1 MNTPAYTAPATLE
14 DALRIKDSYGA
25 DARVIAGG
33 TDLILRMRDRVH
45 SPKMLLDL
53 RRLALNS
60 MSSHN
65 DEMHLGAYL
74 SHAQILASSDL
85 ARVFPALVEACRP
98 FAGPP
103 IRNRGTL
110 GGNLVN
116 ASPGADL
123 VPPLMAYDAS
133 VLLVSNK
140 GQRLVP
146 LTGFFTGPG
155 KTVLQADEILTEIRL
170 PLPPPRTAAAFSK
183 LGQRQSMAISVVN
196 LAVRL
201 SLDTAGIVA
210 SSRIV
215 LGSVAP
221 TAIRA
226 LSAERVLQGNVL
238 SSERVSQA
246 AIEASSEIAPI
257 DDVRSSKA
265 YRARVTEVLVRRA
278 LTAAWNELEGK
289 HRDN

>member
-1 MNTPAYTAPATLE
+1 MSTPAYTAPATLE
-14 DALRIKDSYGA
+14 NALRIKGSYGA

-33 TDLILRMRDRVH
+33 TDLILRMRDQVY

-53 RRLALNS
+53 RRLALNT
-60 MSSHN
+60 MSNHN
-65 DEMHLGAYL
+65 GEMHLGAYL
-74 SHAQILASSDL
+74 SHAQILASSEL
-85 ARVFPALVEACRP
+85 AAVFPALVEACRP

-103 IRNRGTL
+103 IRNRGTV

-116 ASPGADL
+116 ASPAADL

-170 PLPPPRTAAAFSK
+170 PLPPPRTAAVFSK
-183 LGQRQSMAISVVN
+183 LGQRQSMAISIVN

-210 SSRIV
+210 SARIV

-226 LSAERVLQGNVL
+226 LSAERILQGIVL
-238 SSERVSQA
+238 SSECISQA
-246 AIEASSEIAPI
+246 AVAAGREIAPI

-265 YRARVTEVLVRRA
+265 YRNRVTEVLVRRA

-289 HRDN
+289 RRDD

>member
-1 MNTPAYTAPATLE
+1 MSTPAYTAPATLE
-14 DALRIKDSYGA
+14 DALSIKGSYGA

-33 TDLILRMRDRVH
+33 TDLILRMRDRVY

-53 RRLALNS
+53 RRLALDT
-60 MSSHN
+60 MSLRN
-65 DEMHLGAYL
+65 GEMRLGAYL
-74 SHAQILASSDL
+74 SHAQILASSEL
-85 ARVFPALVEACRP
+85 AAVFPALVEACRP

-103 IRNRGTL
+103 IRNRGTV

-116 ASPGADL
+116 ASPAADL

-133 VLLVSNK
+133 VLLVSSK

-146 LTGFFTGPG
+146 LIEFFTGPG

-170 PLPPPRTAAAFSK
+170 PLPPPRTAAHFSK
-183 LGQRQSMAISVVN
+183 LGQRQSMAISIVN

-201 SLDTAGIVA
+201 SLDTAGSVVSA
-210 SSRIV
+210 RIV

-226 LSAERVLQGNVL
+226 LSAERILQGNAL
-238 SSERVSQA
+238 SSERISQA
-246 AIEASSEIAPI
+246 AVEAGGEIAPI

-265 YRARVTEVLVRRA
+265 YRNRVTEVLVRRA
-278 LTAAWNELEGK
+278 LSAAWNELEGQR
-289 HRDN
+289 RDD